1 MEITIDTLK
10 KFEKQFASFTRE
22 NNSLKIVLTKIEREN
37 TSLKIVNAS
46 LTRENTLLTSENT
59 SLKRELTKSVRENTS
74 LKTENASLK
83 TETTLVKQKYEK
95 LIKICNNNTIYHL
108 KLPIQN
114 DNDFICKVIN
124 LPVKDAYGG
133 STPLKCIGITP
144 ISPIGSCSKIYPVGE
159 LVNKPLSIDD
169 VLLVSKS
176 EGPNSFYIKF
186 IFTKTQLTQL
196 NSININITDLYN

>member
-133 STPLKCIGITP
+133 STPLKCIGFTP
-144 ISPIGSCSKIYPVGE
+144 NSPIDSCSQISAAGE

-186 IFTKTQLTQL
+186 IFTKTQL
-196 NSININITDLYN
+196 SKINITDLYN

>member
-46 LTRENTLLTSENT
+46 LTIENTLLTSENT

-186 IFTKTQLTQL
+186 IFTKTQL
-196 NSININITDLYN
+196 SKINITDLYN

>member
-1 MEITIDTLK
+1 MDILK
-10 KFEKQFASFTRE
+10 LKEFCNEFSKIVKENASLRGE
-22 NNSLKIVLTKIEREN
+22 NKSLRGKNNSLKTEN
-37 TSLKIVNAS
+37 A
-46 LTRENTLLTSENT
+46 
-59 SLKRELTKSVRENTS
+59 S

-133 STPLKCIGITP
+133 STPLKCIGFTP
-144 ISPIGSCSKIYPVGE
+144 NSPIDSCSQISAAGE

-176 EGPNSFYIKF
+176 EGPNRFYIKF

>member
-186 IFTKTQLTQL
+186 IFTKTQL
-196 NSININITDLYN
+196 SKINIDELYY